1 VVAKYEAKTKPTAVS
16 VDDFLDA
23 VPDAGRREDAN
34 KVRAMMERISGY
46 PARMWGPSIVGF
58 GSYRYTYDS
67 GHSGEAARIGFSPR
81 AKELVLYLVGGFP
94 RHQALMDR
102 LGKYKTGIS
111 CLYVKRLSDLDESVL
126 EELIAEALD
135 YMREKYPEG
144 A

>member
-1 VVAKYEAKTKPTAVS
+1 MAKYELKTKETEVG

-23 VPDAGRREDAN
+23 VPDEGRREDAK

-58 GSYRYTYDS
+58 GRYGYTYDS
-67 GHSGEAARIGFSPR
+67 GHSGEMARIGFSPR
-81 AKELVLYLVGGFP
+81 ARELVLYLIGGFP

-102 LGKYKTGIS
+102 LGKYRTGKS
-111 CLYVKRLSDLDESVL
+111 CLYVRRLSDIDEDVL
-126 EELIAEALD
+126 EDLVREGLA

>member
-1 VVAKYEAKTKPTAVS
+1 MAKYEAKTKPTESS

-23 VPDAGRREDAN
+23 VPDAGRREDAR

-58 GSYRYTYDS
+58 GRYHYRYDS
-67 GHSGEAARIGFSPR
+67 GHEGEAARAGFSPR
-81 AKELVLYLVGGFP
+81 AKELVIYLVPGFTA
-94 RHQALMDR
+94 HQALMDR
-102 LGKYKTGIS
+102 LGKYRTGKC
-111 CLYVKRLSDLDESVL
+111 CLYVKRLADVDPGVL
-126 EELIAEALD
+126 EQLVADSLA

>member
-1 VVAKYEAKTKPTAVS
+1 MAKYELKTKETEVG

-23 VPDAGRREDAN
+23 VPDEGRREDAK

-58 GSYRYTYDS
+58 GRYSYTYDS
-67 GHSGEAARIGFSPR
+67 GHSGEMARIGFAPR
-81 AKELVLYLVGGFP
+81 AKELVFYLVDDFS

-102 LGKYKTGIS
+102 LGKYKTGKC
-111 CLYVKRLSDLDESVL
+111 CLYVKRLADLDEGVL
-126 EELIAEALD
+126 EELIRESLAYTA
-135 YMREKYPEG
+135 EKYPEH